1 MSKIVLLG
9 DTHFGIRSGAAAERM
24 GNRFELFYNFM
35 FEYMKDNNLNRIIQF
50 GDLFDRRKSIDFTSL
65 GRAKEFFFEPIRQN
79 NFQFE
84 TFIGNHDIPFKNTL
98 KYNSPS
104 LVLGEYPEFILYDK
118 PTSVELAPGVT
129 AAVIPWICDSN
140 MTECMKFIENSTD
153 TFCFGHFEIQG
164 FEFSPG
170 SECEHGILRTLFWKF
185 HHVYSG
191 HFHHISTQDNI
202 TFIGS
207 PCQLT
212 WQDYA
217 DPRGFFVLDTDT
229 LQVEF
234 IANPFENFHKV
245 IYNEKQ
251 TSQEEIEEFDYSP
264 FKDTSVKVYVRSAE
278 NALMYETFIGN
289 MEAAGALIKVVEDP
303 IEAKESEDDEE
314 VTSESD
320 SVEETFRKAAES
332 YSDSADPAAVTAL
345 LMKLYNKVLND

>member
-9 DTHFGIRSGAAAERM
+9 DTHLGIKTGAAADRM
-24 GNRFELFYNFM
+24 SNRFELFYTHM
-35 FEYMKDNNLNRIIQF
+35 FEYMKQNNLKRIIQF
-50 GDLFDRRKSIDFTSL
+50 GDLFDRRKSIDFVSL
-65 GRAKEFFFEPIRQN
+65 GRSKEYFFEPIKAN
-79 NFQFE
+79 GFELE

-104 LVLGEYPEFILYDK
+104 LVLGEYPEIKLYDK
-118 PTSVELAPGVT
+118 PTSIELAPGVT
-129 AAVIPWICDSN
+129 AAVIPWICDDN
-140 MTECMKFIENSTD
+140 IDECMKFIDESKD

-229 LQVEF
+229 LEVEF
-234 IANPFENFHKV
+234 VSNPFENFHKIV
-245 IYNEKQ
+245 YDERQ
-251 TSQEEIEEFDYSP
+251 TSQQEIEEFDYSP
-264 FKDTSVKVYVRSAE
+264 YLDTYVKVYVRVAE
-278 NALMYETFIGN
+278 DAMMYETFIGGL
-289 MEAAGALIKVVEDP
+289 EAAGAVVKVVEDP
-303 IEAKESEDDEE
+303 ISVDEE
-314 VTSESD
+314 SGDEKPSESESD
-320 SVEETFRKAAES
+320 SVEDTFRSAAES
-332 YSDSADPAAVTAL
+332 YATTADPQAVTNA
-345 LMKLYNKVLND
+345 LMKLYNKVSN